1 MAVIN
6 TSGEV
11 DFIKYGDDFGLVQ
24 IRDPETNQSELFF
37 IWSGSL
43 ALGPSGLFSM
53 QLALA
58 LTRHLRVEIRHEED
72 SPFMLA
78 LMVFAPEAADLSVQ

>member
-1 MAVIN
+1 MAVID

-11 DFIKYGDDFGLVQ
+11 DFVKYGDDYGLVQ
-24 IRDPETNQSELFF
+24 IRDPETNQTEFFF
-37 IWSGSL
+37 IWAGSL

-58 LTRHLRVEIRHEED
+58 LTRRLRVEIRHEDD

-78 LMVFAPEAADLSVQ
+78 LTVFTPEVAAP